1 MRIMGDLIEERVKW
15 ISYKGKD
22 ILYDDYTNL
31 QGDEFVETIEALTN
45 HLMDSGK
52 QEILLLIDLNNS
64 YTNKAVV
71 NAFTEAGKKVRP
83 VVKRTAVLGITG
95 VKKVLLNVVNKLSSI
110 DANPFSTEED
120 AKEWL
125 IS

>member
-1 MRIMGDLIEERVKW
+1 MNDIIEERIKW
-15 ISYKGKD
+15 INYKGKE
-22 ILYDDYTNL
+22 ILLDDYTNL
-31 QGDEFVETIEALTN
+31 QGDYVEIIEALTN
-45 HLMDSGK
+45 HLINSGK
-52 QEILLLIDLNNS
+52 KEILLLIDLNNS

-71 NAFTEAGKKVRP
+71 NAFTEAGKRVRP

>member
-1 MRIMGDLIEERVKW
+1 MDDIIEKRVKW
-15 ISYKGKD
+15 INYKEKE
-22 ILYDDYTNL
+22 ILLDDYTGL
-31 QGDEFVETIEALTN
+31 QGEELVETIEVLTN

-52 QEILLLIDLNNS
+52 KEILLLIDLNNS
-64 YTNKAVV
+64 YTNKEVV
-71 NAFTEAGKKVRP
+71 NAFTEAGKRVRP

-125 IS
+125 VS

>member
-1 MRIMGDLIEERVKW
+1 MNDIIEERIKW
-15 ISYKGKD
+15 INYKGKE
-22 ILYDDYTNL
+22 ILLDDYTNL
-31 QGDEFVETIEALTN
+31 QGDYVEIIEALTN
-45 HLMDSGK
+45 HLINSGK
-52 QEILLLIDLNNS
+52 KEILLLIDLNNS

-71 NAFTEAGKKVRP
+71 NAFTEAGKRVRP

-120 AKEWL
+120 AKDWL
-125 IS
+125 VS